1 MTQLSILKE
10 HHIGIHC
17 SWCNHSKL
25 TSVAKILTMVP
36 HDYTFQQLKRNA
48 KCSRCGRKKAD
59 LRVLYVT
66 PESAKYHEENPSLDL

>member
-1 MTQLSILKE
+1 
-10 HHIGIHC
+10 
-17 SWCNHSKL
+17 
-25 TSVAKILTMVP
+25 MVP

-66 PESAKYHEENPSLDL
+66 PESAKYHEDDPSLDL